1 MRAYILRFRESE
13 AGVTAI
19 EYGLIAALISVTLLT
34 VLHFV
39 YDQLYGIYSTITV
52 ALGG

>member
-13 AGVTAI
+13 AGVTAT
-19 EYGLIAALISVTLLT
+19 EYGLIAALIGVTLIG
-34 VLHFV
+34 VLHYV
-39 YDQLYGIYSTITV
+39 YNSLYGIFSQVTV